1 MSDNLGA
8 WVGEILHQTHNLC
21 DLPDL
26 FDWGGNMGPFDQEA
40 GYLATH
46 LSGWTKRA
54 VGWLDPSTVAL
65 HLGQAAEYT
74 LHSIS
79 LIQPPPTGRIAAV
92 QIGAQVPY
100 PEIYINF

>member
-1 MSDNLGA
+1 
-8 WVGEILHQTHNLC
+8 LC

-65 HLGQAAEYT
+65 HLGQAAEI
-74 LHSIS
+74 HSA
-79 LIQPPPTGRIAAV
+79 LNQPHPTAPNRKNSRSADRCSGAVSHGRSTPAGRPI
-92 QIGAQVPY
+92 
-100 PEIYINF
+100 